1 MAFDINSVIRLYKKR
16 LAVDQR
22 LQDIASRH
30 ASVPEAQYYADR
42 AGAHMA
48 TAIKTS
54 GIITPE
60 MSEAETEAIL
70 QALTKQVEKD
80 VSRVSTATQRS
91 LLRKAGTGLS
101 ALDVEH
107 DPRQIREL
115 AAEIAGKEITDDF
128 LKTQLSNQAMKFAD
142 RITAVNAQAQD
153 AIGLKVRITRT
164 YDDVGLHGGK
174 DDCEWCLE
182 RVGDWDNYK
191 DAYDAGAFERHP
203 GCGCLITYEV
213 GKTRTWSVNKSG
225 WSDL

>member
-1 MAFDINSVIRLYKKR
+1 MRYTPRCGISIYIIPNGDIRTISNMSRGYKRAIVNVPCPYEENQERLVAMVR
-16 LAVDQR
+16 
-22 LQDIASRH
+22 
-30 ASVPEAQYYADR
+30 E
-42 AGAHMA
+42 
-48 TAIKTS
+48 
-54 GIITPE
+54 E
-60 MSEAETEAIL
+60 M
-70 QALTKQVEKD
+70 
-80 VSRVSTATQRS
+80 
-91 LLRKAGTGLS
+91 
-101 ALDVEH
+101 
-107 DPRQIREL
+107 
-115 AAEIAGKEITDDF
+115 EIAGKEITDDF